1 MGDAKEGDKH
11 MRNEGRFVTAVVLA
25 GSFFVAGGVAT
36 AAEPV
41 ERLTA
46 FAVDMSNMAGARST
60 STVDIVVNRWTTDAE
75 RDRLAGALR
84 ENGADGLLRDLRKV
98 KEVGRISGDGRLG
111 YPLRFAREIPL
122 PNGGRRILI
131 GTDRNISFLE
141 LVNQPRTV
149 SYPFMVIDIRLGAD
163 GKGEGKLM
171 PVAKITEDRDH
182 IVEIENYASEPV
194 RLMSVQSKK

>member
-1 MGDAKEGDKH
+1 
-11 MRNEGRFVTAVVLA
+11 MRNERRFVALLVAGFSVLA
-25 GSFFVAGGVAT
+25 AGAAT

-46 FAVDMSNMAGARST
+46 LAVDMSNIASARNT
-60 STVDIVVNRWTTDAE
+60 STVDIVINRWSTDAE
-75 RDRLAGALR
+75 RDRLAGSLR
-84 ENGADGLLRDLRKV
+84 EKGADGLLRDLRKV

-122 PNGGRRILI
+122 PSGGRRILI

-171 PVAKITEDRDH
+171 PIAKITEDRDH